1 MQNIEL
7 AIKSII
13 DKIGENYKYPVLQ
26 NIVDAFNQSQ
36 TLKNPYF
43 GQTPSKVKF
52 MFGTQKEL
60 NIWLAQTKDKY
71 PVIWLVYPVKEI
83 QENVNEN
90 KFIYEKMRLIFAIN
104 NTVDKLVQTRVQTTR
119 FVLNQIVAKFIS
131 LTSQGEIVKYLHL
144 NKKAKLLQSFEPN
157 YSASKPSEPSS
168 KQGQSGSIDIWDAI
182 VLDLDLIFQ
191 PDCFK

>member
-7 AIKSII
+7 AIKSVV
-13 DKIGENYKYPVLQ
+13 DEIGNNYNFPVFQ
-26 NIVDAFNQSQ
+26 NIPDAFNFNQKI
-36 TLKNPYF
+36 KNPYF
-43 GQTPSKVKF
+43 GQTPNKVKF

-90 KFIYEKMRLIFAIN
+90 KFIYEKLRFIFAIN
-104 NTVDKLVQTRVQTTR
+104 NTIDKLVQTRVQTTR
-119 FVLNQIVAKFIS
+119 FVLNQIVEKFIN
-131 LTSQGEIVKYLHL
+131 LTIQGKIIKYLHL
-144 NKKAKLLQSFEPN
+144 NKKSKLLQSFEPN
-157 YSASKPSEPSS
+157 YSASKPTDPAS
-168 KQGQSGSIDIWDAI
+168 KQVQSGSIDIWDAI